1 MVRAITDEVIFNTH
15 RPMQFFNTA
24 EKKTAIPKKRIKKTI
39 SFDETD
45 CPKCNSNKLMKGNTA
60 IGCANFKVCGF
71 KVPFELMG
79 KKLSDNQ
86 LNDLIKKKKTNWIK
100 GITNPKDQQKIE
112 GRFIMDAQFNVA
124 FDQKP

>member
-1 MVRAITDEVIFNTH
+1 
-15 RPMQFFNTA
+15 
-24 EKKTAIPKKRIKKTI
+24 
-39 SFDETD
+39 
-45 CPKCNSNKLMKGNTA
+45 
-60 IGCANFKVCGF
+60 
-71 KVPFELMG
+71 MG